1 MQTPS
6 AAAWTG
12 SPIGAAMSIPS
23 FVPALKLWTIGAAQR
38 PAEFLPLRLGRGG
51 DAGVRLLAERRA
63 GEAGENKGGES
74 APCEAGRAHGAPQCP
89 NALTIESVIFL
100 ASPNS
105 ISVLSRKKSSFST
118 PA

>member
-6 AAAWTG
+6 AAAWTA
-12 SPIGAAMSIPS
+12 SPIGRGD
-23 FVPALKLWTIGAAQR
+23 VEALVGPGLERLDDRAAQR
-38 PAEFLPLRLGRGG
+38 PAELFALGRGG
-51 DAGVRLLAERRA
+51 VLGERRA
-63 GEAGENKGGES
+63 GETRDDGGGET
-74 APCEAGRAHGAPQCP
+74 APREAGRAHPTGQCP

-105 ISVLSRKKSSFST
+105 INVLSRKKSSFST